1 MHKRRL
7 QELFSHPGFISLV
20 IWAALILFI
29 PLDFQK
35 YRITKISEEYLP
47 GKTSTYFYDLDSD
60 GNSEKISVDL
70 NDSKQTKLIVSRG
83 DRILDQYDLRFQVQ
97 GQNKLYAGDY
107 NNDGFSECY
116 LFTLGKD
123 SIFLNII
130 DPVKLRKIIV
140 NSRFIDSWRD
150 APNSVDVP
158 LVLVKDMIPGKDKG
172 FRDLIFFITTGYCK
186 QPRNVY
192 RYAINEDIL
201 IKSPESGEALRDIS
215 ISDING
221 DSLPEFLL
229 DVSATGNFDESF
241 PYSDRFS
248 WLMVLDHNLKF
259 LFPPV
264 KIGRNP
270 SNLHVLSLAEKSRH
284 YLTLFYDYT
293 GTGNTSS
300 AFYLYDIFGKKL
312 EEAGTGDNE
321 INHSGLF
328 PGQTEGDATF
338 FFLKN
343 GKSEVVE
350 LDSAFK
356 KKGKIVIP
364 AVDSGYPLRELDADL
379 DGSREII
386 FRSIDQRSLVIVRN
400 DFTFPV
406 IWQYSAEPGY
416 PEITRFL
423 KAGEKPALYLHVHD
437 KGIFVRYGR
446 NPYYYLKY
454 PFFLTLYLIV
464 LSLVALIA
472 RIQLYRFKM
481 KQETER
487 GMAALQ
493 MKAIKNQVDPHFTLN
508 VLNAIGSLYAS
519 ENDRQKADYIFG
531 KYARLIRETVITSDQ
546 ITVSLAEE
554 LDFVKNYIEIERF
567 RYNNSFGYSVRID
580 KEADMKIKIPRM
592 LVHTFV
598 ENGIKYGIRSRQD
611 GGLLK
616 VDVQTNGN
624 YQMVTVEDNG
634 PGIDPAREATRGTGR
649 GLVILNELLGLYF
662 KLEKIKITYTLE
674 NVQEE
679 GRGITGTRAT
689 ISIPRRNLKTSQQ
702 A

>member
-1 MHKRRL
+1 MLKRRL

-20 IWAALILFI
+20 IWAVLILSI
-29 PLDFQK
+29 PLHFQK

-47 GKTSTYFYDLDSD
+47 GRTTTYYYDLDSD
-60 GNSEKISVDL
+60 GNSERISVDL
-70 NDSKQTKLIVSRG
+70 NDLKQTKIIVSK
-83 DRILDQYDLRFQVQ
+83 DNTIFDQYDLRFQIY
-97 GQNKLYAGDY
+97 GEYKLYAGDY

-116 LFTLGKD
+116 LFTISKD

-130 DPVKLRKIIV
+130 DPLKQRKLIV
-140 NSRFIDSWRD
+140 NSRFIDLWRE
-150 APNSVDVP
+150 APNSLDIPIVV
-158 LVLVKDMIPGKDKG
+158 VTGMIEGNNKR
-172 FRDLIFFITTGYCK
+172 FNDLIFYITTGYCK

-192 RYAINEDIL
+192 RYSINEDL
-201 IKSPESGEALRDIS
+201 LLKSPESGETIRDIS
-215 ISDING
+215 VSDING

-229 DVSATGNFDESF
+229 DVSATGNFDLRF
-241 PYSDRFS
+241 PYSDRFA

-264 KIGRNP
+264 KIGKNP
-270 SNLHVLSLAEKSRH
+270 SNLQVLSLTGKNRD
-284 YLTLFYDYT
+284 YLTLFYDYC
-293 GTGNTSS
+293 GTENTPSS
-300 AFYLYDIFGKKL
+300 FYLYDISGNKL
-312 EEAGTGDNE
+312 KEMPAGDNV
-321 INHSGLF
+321 IIYSRLF
-328 PGQTEGDATF
+328 PAQTDGKTSF

-343 GKSEVVE
+343 RKSEVVE
-350 LDSAFK
+350 LDSGFK
-356 KKGKIVIP
+356 RRGNVVIP
-364 AVDSGYPLRELDADL
+364 SVYSGNPLRELDADL

-386 FRSIDQRSLVIVRN
+386 FQSFDQRSLIIVRN

-406 IWQYSAEPGY
+406 IWQYSSEAGS
-416 PEITRFL
+416 PEITQFL
-423 KAGEKPALYLHVHD
+423 IAGRKPDLYLHLHD
-437 KGIFVRYGR
+437 RGIYLRYGR
-446 NPYYYLKY
+446 NPFYYLRY
-454 PFFLTLYLIV
+454 PFFVTLYLIV
-464 LSLVALIA
+464 FSLVALIA

-554 LDFVKNYIEIERF
+554 LDFVKNYVEIERF

-598 ENGIKYGIRSRQD
+598 ENGIKYGIRSRHN

-624 YQMVTVEDNG
+624 YQIVIVEDNG

-689 ISIPRRNLKTSQQ
+689 ISIPGRNPKISQ
-702 A
+702 